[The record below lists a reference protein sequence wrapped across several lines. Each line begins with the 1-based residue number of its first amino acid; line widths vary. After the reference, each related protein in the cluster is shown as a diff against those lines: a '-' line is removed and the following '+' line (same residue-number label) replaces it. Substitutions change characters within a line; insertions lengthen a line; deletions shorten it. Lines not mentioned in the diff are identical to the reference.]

1 MGGLP
6 PDRQGGHGAAA
17 VGDGNLRTGV
27 FMNMAQKTVLVA
39 GATGLV
45 GYAALKHFVRAPDCD
60 VIAVSRRLPPGIEA
74 RHVALDL
81 TDAAACREAV
91 ATVPD
96 VTHLVYAALFELPG
110 LVEGWRSD
118 RQIET
123 NGRMLRNL
131 LDPLMKAAPGLR
143 HVTLLQGTK
152 AYGVHVRPLAVPA
165 REGRSEMR
173 EQANFYWTQEDY
185 LRRVRAG
192 RDWCFTIL
200 RPVLIVG
207 EAIGGAMNLIPALGA
222 HAAVMRERG
231 PILPYPGGAER
242 LAQAVDA
249 DLLARAIAWAGD
261 AAAARDETFN
271 VTNGDVFSWPNV
283 WPAIAEAV
291 GMQPG
296 PDEPFLL
303 QSLGS
308 ADWDRVRQRHGL
320 TSPALADFVGLSLE
334 YADYQMR
341 YGHTEPGPP
350 AIVSTVKIAQAGF
363 HDVMDTELMFRKWF
377 KVFQKQR
384 LLPPP

>member
-1 MGGLP
+1 MPMG
-6 PDRQGGHGAAA
+6 H
-17 VGDGNLRTGV
+17 
-27 FMNMAQKTVLVA
+27 KTVLVA

-45 GYAALKHFVRAPDCD
+45 GYAALKHFTQAPDID
-60 VIAVSRRLPPGIEA
+60 VIAVSRRRPPGVVI
-74 RHVALDL
+74 RHLALDL
-81 TDAAACREAV
+81 TNPAACREA
-91 ATVPD
+91 AEALRD

-110 LVEGWRSD
+110 LVEGWRD
-118 RQIET
+118 DQQIAT
-123 NGRMLRNL
+123 NDRMLRNL
-131 LDPLMKAAPGLR
+131 LGPLIFANPKLR

-173 EQANFYWTQEDY
+173 EQPNFYWAQEDY
-185 LRRVRAG
+185 LRAAQAG
-192 RDWCFTIL
+192 RDWTFTIL

-242 LAQAVDA
+242 VSQAVDA
-249 DLLARAIAWAGD
+249 DLLARAIDWSGEAP
-261 AAAARDETFN
+261 AARNETFN
-271 VTNGDVFSWPNV
+271 ITNGDVFSWPNI

-291 GMQPG
+291 GMRPG

-303 QSLGS
+303 QSLGR
-308 ADWDRVRQRHGL
+308 ADWDRVRQRFGL
-320 TSPALADFVGLSLE
+320 LSPALTDFVGLSLE

-350 AIVSTVKIAQAGF
+350 AIVSTIKIAQAGF
-363 HDVMDTELMFRKWF
+363 HEVLDTELMFRRWF
-377 KVFQKQR
+377 KVFQQKR
-384 LLPPP
+384 LLPPA

>member
-1 MGGLP
+1 M
-6 PDRQGGHGAAA
+6 
-17 VGDGNLRTGV
+17 T
-27 FMNMAQKTVLVA
+27 MAQKTVLVA
-39 GATGLV
+39 GASGLV
-45 GYAALKHFVRAPDCD
+45 GYAVLKHFAGAPDTD
-60 VIAVSRRLPPGIEA
+60 VIALSRRPPPGTGA
-74 RHVALDL
+74 RHMAVDL
-81 TDAAACREAV
+81 ADAAACREA
-91 ATVPD
+91 AESLGA

-110 LVEGWRSD
+110 LVEGWRND

-131 LDPLMKAAPGLR
+131 LDPLMAAAPGLR

-173 EQANFYWTQEDY
+173 EQPNFYWAQEDY
-185 LRRVRAG
+185 LRGVQAG
-192 RDWCFTIL
+192 RDWNFTIL

-242 LAQAVDA
+242 VGQAVDA
-249 DLLARAIAWAGD
+249 DLLARAIAWAGEAP
-261 AAAARDETFN
+261 AAQDETFN
-271 VTNGDVFSWPNV
+271 VTNGDVFTWPNI

-291 GMQPG
+291 GMHPG

-308 ADWDRVRQRHGL
+308 ADWDRVHQRYGL
-320 TSPALADFVGLSLE
+320 LSPALSDFVGLSLE

-363 HDVMDTELMFRKWF
+363 HEVMDTELMFRKWF
-377 KVFQKQR
+377 KVFQRKR

>member
-1 MGGLP
+1 MPMG
-6 PDRQGGHGAAA
+6 H
-17 VGDGNLRTGV
+17 
-27 FMNMAQKTVLVA
+27 KTVLVA

-45 GYAALKHFVRAPDCD
+45 GYAALKHFTQAPDID
-60 VIAVSRRLPPGIEA
+60 VIAVSRRRPPGVVI
-74 RHVALDL
+74 RHLALDL
-81 TDAAACREAV
+81 TNPAACREA
-91 ATVPD
+91 AEALRD

-110 LVEGWRSD
+110 LVEGWRD
-118 RQIET
+118 DQQIAT
-123 NGRMLRNL
+123 NDRMLRNL
-131 LDPLMKAAPGLR
+131 LGPLIFANPKLR

-173 EQANFYWTQEDY
+173 EQPNFYWAQEDY
-185 LRRVRAG
+185 LRAAQAG
-192 RDWCFTIL
+192 RDWTFTIL

-242 LAQAVDA
+242 VSQAVDA
-249 DLLARAIAWAGD
+249 DLLARAIDWSGEAP
-261 AAAARDETFN
+261 AARNETFN
-271 VTNGDVFSWPNV
+271 ITNGDVFSWPNI

-291 GMQPG
+291 GMRPG

-303 QSLGS
+303 QSLGR
-308 ADWDRVRQRHGL
+308 ADWDRVRQRFGL
-320 TSPALADFVGLSLE
+320 VSPALTDFVGLSLE

-350 AIVSTVKIAQAGF
+350 AIVSTIKIAQAGF
-363 HDVMDTELMFRKWF
+363 HEVLDTELMFRRWF
-377 KVFQKQR
+377 KVFQQKR
-384 LLPPP
+384 LLPPA

>member
-1 MGGLP
+1 
-6 PDRQGGHGAAA
+6 
-17 VGDGNLRTGV
+17 
-27 FMNMAQKTVLVA
+27 MAQKTVLVA
-39 GATGLV
+39 GASGLV
-45 GYAALKHFVRAPDCD
+45 GYAVLKHFAQGADTR
-60 VIAVSRRLPPGIEA
+60 VIALSRRPPPGVEV
-74 RHVALDL
+74 RHIALDL
-81 TDAAACREAV
+81 ADAAACQEAA
-91 ATVPD
+91 ATMRD

-110 LVEGWRSD
+110 LVEGWRND

-131 LDPLMKAAPGLR
+131 LDPLVAAAPGLR

-173 EQANFYWTQEDY
+173 EQPNFYWAQEDY
-185 LRRVRAG
+185 LRRVQAG
-192 RDWCFTIL
+192 RDWNFTIL

-242 LAQAVDA
+242 VSQAVDA
-249 DLLARAIAWAGD
+249 DLLARAIAWAGET
-261 AAAARDETFN
+261 AAAADETFN
-271 VTNGDVFSWPNV
+271 VTNGDVFTWPNI

-291 GMQPG
+291 GMRTG

-303 QSLGS
+303 QSLGRG
-308 ADWDRVRQRHGL
+308 DWDRARQRFGL
-320 TSPALADFVGLSLE
+320 VSPALTDFVGLSLE

-363 HDVMDTELMFRKWF
+363 HEVMDTELMFRKWF
-377 KVFQKQR
+377 KVFQQKR

>member
-1 MGGLP
+1 MI
-6 PDRQGGHGAAA
+6 R
-17 VGDGNLRTGV
+17 
-27 FMNMAQKTVLVA
+27 KTVLVA

-45 GYAALKHFVRAPDCD
+45 GYAALKHFTRAPDTS
-60 VIAVSRRLPPGIEA
+60 VIAVSRHAPPEIGA
-74 RHVALDL
+74 RHIALDL
-81 TDAAACREAV
+81 TDAAACRAV
-91 ATVPD
+91 AENLHD
-96 VTHLVYAALFELPG
+96 VTHVVYAALFELPG
-110 LVEGWRSD
+110 LVEGWRND
-118 RQIET
+118 QQIAT
-123 NGRMLRNL
+123 NDRMLRNL
-131 LDPLMKAAPGLR
+131 LGPLMRAAPGLQ

-173 EQANFYWTQEDY
+173 EQPNFYWAQEDF
-185 LRRVRAG
+185 LRSVQAG
-192 RDWCFTIL
+192 QNWHFTIL

-242 LAQAVDA
+242 VSQAVDA
-249 DLLARAIAWAGD
+249 DLLARAIAWAGE
-261 AAAARDETFN
+261 APAARDETFN
-271 VTNGDVFSWPNV
+271 VTNGDVFSWPNI

-291 GMQPG
+291 GMRSG

-303 QSLGS
+303 QSLGR
-308 ADWDRVRQRHGL
+308 ADWDRTRQRFGL
-320 TSPALADFVGLSLE
+320 VSPPLAEFVGLSLE

-350 AIVSTVKIAQAGF
+350 AIVSTIKIMQAGF
-363 HDVMDTELMFRKWF
+363 HEVMDTELMFRKWF
-377 KVFQKQR
+377 KLFQTKR